1 MTDYLFD
8 VLACY
13 ENEDEAAAA
22 AAAAEQEAAAA
33 AASAAAAA
41 KATFTQDQ
49 VNKFLADDR
58 RKNETTQKAKVKTLL
73 EEKEKI
79 LTSVKELGITEVD
92 LENKIGELQ
101 IEIEKQITDCE
112 QKLK

>member
-1 MTDYLFD
+1 MSNYIDQIQNLEKTIQNNK
-8 VLACY
+8 VELAKL
-13 ENEDEAAAA
+13 
-22 AAAAEQEAAAA
+22 QER
-33 AASAAAAA
+33 
-41 KATFTQDQ
+41 Q
-49 VNKFLADDR
+49 
-58 RKNETTQKAKVKTLL
+58 KTLL